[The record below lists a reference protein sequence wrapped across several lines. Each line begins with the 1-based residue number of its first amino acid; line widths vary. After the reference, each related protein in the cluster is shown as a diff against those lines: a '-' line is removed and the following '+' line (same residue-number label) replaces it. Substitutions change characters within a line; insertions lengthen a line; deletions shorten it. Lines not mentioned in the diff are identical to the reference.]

1 MNDFRK
7 HLLEGLSK
15 PFEVKPVSE
24 NSADNYLSGLNRIEE
39 DYGSKVFNLEIPA
52 LIDLYDIY
60 KVNGN
65 KEEVGNT
72 YNGAARAALK
82 KLLDL
87 KVADFFIHFI
97 GQKEFVEVIQN
108 EKHRNELAKFIYTLH
123 KKGFDW
129 FFTDNKR
136 SPLKAGRKKKSKK
149 IATQGFVKIAYSKNS
164 YTVSYTSPSVKSE
177 YGEEP
182 IDLTTLDYQSINN
195 ESYGANFL
203 VKWPPYD
210 GIGLLPAGYSKIRD
224 LTINSEGK
232 PVSSPNGRL
241 KEVKMSENVIYY
253 GPPGTGKTFTLQKRL
268 KEEYTVIG
276 TSEDLGV
283 WLNNK
288 LNDLS
293 WFEIITLILL
303 DADNDLSVTEIVNHE
318 YFTKK
323 LALNGRTANIR
334 QTAWAALQTHTIQDS
349 KTVKYA
355 KRIEPLIFDKNT
367 DSKWTIVDKEHEL
380 IVGFREQLNE
390 LKAGPPVEDE
400 IKRFEFVTFHQSYGY
415 EEFIEGLRPVTND
428 DGDISYVVKPGIL
441 KRLCKRAEADSKHQY
456 ALVID
461 EINRGNIS
469 KIFGE
474 LISLIEIDKRAGK
487 EHSLTVTL
495 PYSNL
500 PFSVPSNLDIIGT
513 MNTAD
518 RSLTHI
524 DIALR
529 RRFEF
534 KELRTDYS
542 LLSDNVDGIN
552 LRKLLFTINK
562 RIELLL
568 DREHIIGHAL
578 LMKVSNL
585 ADLKQVF
592 ITNIMP
598 LLEEYFF
605 EDWDKIKQVFN
616 GNGFVS
622 ELKDAHTTWLGDSDE
637 YAAKSYFV
645 DSKAFDEIENYTA
658 VYQGIDDKNFVELF
672 SEQEQN

>member
-7 HLLEGLSK
+7 RLLEGLSK

-24 NSADNYLSGLNRIEE
+24 KSADNYLSGLSRIEE

-60 KVNGN
+60 KVDGN
-65 KEEVGNT
+65 KKEVGNT

-82 KLLDL
+82 KLLDF
-87 KVADFFIHFI
+87 KVADFFIHFTD
-97 GQKEFVEVIQN
+97 QKEFVEVIKN

-149 IATQGFVKIAYSKNS
+149 IATQGFVKIAYSKSS
-164 YTVSYTSPSVKSE
+164 YTVSYTSSSVKSE

-203 VKWPPYD
+203 AKWPPND
-210 GIGLLPAGYSKIRD
+210 GKALLPAGYPKIRD
-224 LTINSEGK
+224 LTINLEEK
-232 PVSSPNGRL
+232 PVSSPSGRL

-268 KEEYTVIG
+268 KEEYTAIG
-276 TSEDLGV
+276 TSEDLGI

-288 LNDLS
+288 LNNLS

-303 DADNDLSVTEIVNHE
+303 DADNDLSVTDIVNHE

-323 LALNGRTANIR
+323 LALNGRTAQFR
-334 QTAWAALQTHTIQDS
+334 QTAWSALQVHAIRES
-349 KTVKYA
+349 KTVKYEN
-355 KRIEPLIFDKNT
+355 RTEPLIFDKTEN
-367 DSKWTIVDKEHEL
+367 SNWFIVNKNDEL
-380 IVGFREQLNE
+380 LVGYKEQLNE
-390 LKAGPPVEDE
+390 LKAGPPVEKE

-441 KRLCKRAEADSKHQY
+441 KRLCKRAEADSNH
-456 ALVID
+456 
-461 EINRGNIS
+461 
-469 KIFGE
+469 
-474 LISLIEIDKRAGK
+474 
-487 EHSLTVTL
+487 
-495 PYSNL
+495 
-500 PFSVPSNLDIIGT
+500 
-513 MNTAD
+513 
-518 RSLTHI
+518 
-524 DIALR
+524 
-529 RRFEF
+529 
-534 KELRTDYS
+534 S

-622 ELKDAHTTWLGDSDE
+622 ELKDAHTTWLGGSDE
-637 YAAKSYFV
+637 YAAKSYYV
-645 DSKAFDEIENYTA
+645 DSKAFGKIENYTA
-658 VYQGIDDKNFVELF
+658 VYQNINDENFDEMKQ
-672 SEQEQN
+672 S